1 MQSKMNPVGATPE
14 MSGLYINSDSSLL
27 PNFDG
32 KNKNGSHTKEKFVST
47 AGNEGTHY
55 ILIKSSGEGMDHC
68 GNADISSDNPMHM
81 TLEHAAF
88 CTDGNCRKENC
99 HTLKQFFMHY
109 NLCSK
114 NSTGGCT
121 ICFAQDAMVCQ
132 VRIPK
137 LQT

>member
-1 MQSKMNPVGATPE
+1 MTPVGATPE
-14 MSGLYINSDSSLL
+14 MSGLYINSDSPLL

-32 KNKNGSHTKEKFVST
+32 KNKNESHIKEKF
-47 AGNEGTHY
+47 AGKTGSAGTHY
-55 ILIKSSGEGMDHC
+55 ILIKSSGEGMHPC
-68 GNADISSDNPMHM
+68 GNADISSGNPMHM

-88 CTDGNCRKENC
+88 CTDGNCPKENC

-114 NSTGGCT
+114 NSSGGCT

-132 VRIPK
+132 VRMHM